1 MAKGRKQQTAAWMVF
16 LQGLLAALGI
26 YLAGQFLLALLLVKG
41 TLPEGSAFPV
51 VAVLCVAAVTCG
63 GLLTVRRSPWGT
75 LPAGLLTA
83 GLFIVVLLLVGLS
96 CWESVTWLGHGGIL
110 LLCAL
115 AGGLLAGLLG
125 SRRKRGG
132 KRKRK

>member
-1 MAKGRKQQTAAWMVF
+1 MGKGRKQQTAVWMVF

-26 YLAGQFLLALLLVKG
+26 YLAGQLLLALLLVKG
-41 TLPEGSAFPV
+41 TLPEGAAFP
-51 VAVLCVAAVTCG
+51 AVAALCAAAVACG

-83 GLFIVVLLLVGLS
+83 GLFAGVLLVVGLS
-96 CWESVTWLGHGGIL
+96 CWESVTWMGHGGIL

-125 SRRKRGG
+125 GRRKRGG

>member
-1 MAKGRKQQTAAWMVF
+1 MGKGRKQQTAVWMVF

-26 YLAGQFLLALLLVKG
+26 YLGGQLLLALLLVKG
-41 TLPEGSAFPV
+41 TLPERGAFPA
-51 VAVLCVAAVTCG
+51 VAVLCGLSVACG

-83 GLFIVVLLLVGLS
+83 GLFAGVLLVVGLS
-96 CWESVTWLGHGGIL
+96 CWESITWLGRGGIL

-115 AGGLLAGLLG
+115 AGGALAGLLG
-125 SRRKRGG
+125 CRRKRGG
-132 KRKRK
+132 RRKRK

>member
-1 MAKGRKQQTAAWMVF
+1 MGKGRKQQTAVWMVF

-26 YLAGQFLLALLLVKG
+26 YLGGQLLLALLLVKG
-41 TLPEGSAFPV
+41 TLPEGGAFPA
-51 VAVLCVAAVTCG
+51 VAVLCGLSVACG

-83 GLFIVVLLLVGLS
+83 GLFAGVLLVVGLS
-96 CWESVTWLGHGGIL
+96 CWESITWLGRGGIL

-115 AGGLLAGLLG
+115 AGGALAGLLG
-125 SRRKRGG
+125 GRRKR
-132 KRKRK
+132 K

>member
-1 MAKGRKQQTAAWMVF
+1 MVF

>member
-1 MAKGRKQQTAAWMVF
+1 MGKGRKQQTAVWMVF
-16 LQGLLAALGI
+16 LRGLLAALGI
-26 YLAGQFLLALLLVKG
+26 YLAGQLLLALLLVKG

-51 VAVLCVAAVTCG
+51 VAALCVAAVTCG

-83 GLFIVVLLLVGLS
+83 GLFVMALLLVGLS
-96 CWESVTWLGHGGIL
+96 CWESVTWMGHGGIL

-125 SRRKRGG
+125 GRRKRGG

>member
-1 MAKGRKQQTAAWMVF
+1 MGKGRKQQTAVWMVF
-16 LQGLLAALGI
+16 LQGLLAALGV
-26 YLAGQFLLALLLVKG
+26 YLAGQLLLALLLVKG
-41 TLPEGSAFPV
+41 TLPEGMAFPA
-51 VAVLCVAAVTCG
+51 VAVLCAAAAVCG

-83 GLFIVVLLLVGLS
+83 GLFAGVLLVVGLS
-96 CWESVTWLGHGGIL
+96 CWESVTWTGHGGVL

-125 SRRKRGG
+125 GRRKRGG